1 MYTPTHG
8 PGGQCYYLPAGT
20 DPSAAQS
27 TNPGTQTG
35 YSHGSGIGPTFT
47 STSAAQHQLPP
58 HSNDPY
64 MMYNN
69 NTYQTLN
76 GTPMPAWGTG
86 DGQFQTP
93 PQQSQQWQNQ
103 QAAVEWELRAA
114 AEKQLAIVTARATAA
129 EALLA
134 QMHSGQATQ
143 QSPPPQQTPAAQPT
157 TYLASELTRNGRQ

>member
-1 MYTPTHG
+1 MARAVNATTCP
-8 PGGQCYYLPAGT
+8 PAP

-69 NTYQTLN
+69 NTYQQLRVVAIGVAVTL
-76 GTPMPAWGTG
+76 
-86 DGQFQTP
+86 
-93 PQQSQQWQNQ
+93 
-103 QAAVEWELRAA
+103 L
-114 AEKQLAIVTARATAA
+114 
-129 EALLA
+129 
-134 QMHSGQATQ
+134 
-143 QSPPPQQTPAAQPT
+143 
-157 TYLASELTRNGRQ
+157 

>member
-27 TNPGTQTG
+27 TNLGTQTG

-114 AEKQLAIVTARATAA
+114 AEKQLAIATARATAA

-134 QMHSGQATQ
+134 QMHSEVRK
-143 QSPPPQQTPAAQPT
+143 TP
-157 TYLASELTRNGRQ
+157 L